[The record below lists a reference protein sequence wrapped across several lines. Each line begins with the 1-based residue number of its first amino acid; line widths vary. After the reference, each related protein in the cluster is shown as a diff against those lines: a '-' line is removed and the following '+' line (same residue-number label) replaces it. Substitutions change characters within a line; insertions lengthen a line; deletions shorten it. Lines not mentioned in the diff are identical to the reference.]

1 MKLKNSR
8 KMPKKEAKA
17 EESKQSHKHNWVHFL
32 VVLIIT
38 TVILLV
44 FTNGFS
50 LGAGSVVRGSGSKK
64 PDLIATSVD
73 LQKIDKSL
81 VNDTLLF
88 NMQVG
93 ASLANFGE
101 ARAKASVFRVGAKGD
116 NLENVITTVGYL
128 DATGALV
135 RSATT
140 KYITITNYYGTFVDI
155 SVDPLMPISGTGK
168 SSDGYTVLF
177 IKIPINMPPTD
188 GTVSETKFTF
198 YSQADVTS
206 VISESNENNNYKE
219 NGYIFRCAYLNYAT
233 NPYPSCCVHRVD
245 PLSTTYTNIRGDY
258 CEDYPPYNVLYLPQ

>member
-1 MKLKNSR
+1 
-8 KMPKKEAKA
+8 MPKKEAKA
-17 EESKQSHKHNWVHFL
+17 EESKKNHRHNWLHFL
-32 VVLIIT
+32 VVLIIA
-38 TVILLV
+38 VV
-44 FTNGFS
+44 FVVAISNNFS
-50 LGAGSVVRGSGSKK
+50 SGTGSAVRGGGSKK

-73 LQKIDKSL
+73 LQIIDKRL

-128 DATGALV
+128 DATGALI

-140 KYITITNYYGTFVDI
+140 KYITITNYYGAFVDI

-177 IKIPINMPPTD
+177 IKVPINMPPTD

-219 NGYIFRCAYLNYAT
+219 NSYTFRCSYVSDSY
-233 NPYPSCCVHRVD
+233 NPSNLRVDCCVHRFD
-245 PLSTTYTNIRGDY
+245 PLSTTYTNIRGNY
-258 CEDYPPYNVLYLPQ
+258 CEDFPPSNPLYVPASG